1 MASMQYRNSG
11 AYGYDGAE
19 PSAPQPVVA
28 PASRL
33 VQYTGAATSIALIL
47 GVVVWGYKLAV
58 RDVTGV
64 PVIRALEGPAR
75 IAPEDPGGDLAR
87 HVGLSVNAVA
97 GTGVAAP
104 APDQVMLAP
113 EPADLT
119 DADQP
124 MTKLAPLP
132 NPRRPAP
139 EAVPM
144 PAAAPALPVADLPA
158 GATAL
163 ALQPEALPDTEAAQ
177 AEVEGAAV
185 LPNETTAPDPA
196 AEATVETAAMPQTAD
211 AIPVTVPGVTA
222 SPRPLPRP
230 ALDLVAESAAAE
242 VAAALGGA
250 APEVVDLDPASL
262 PEGTRLVQLG
272 AFDSPEIARKEWDR
286 VATRFE
292 ALMAGKKRVVQ
303 QASSGGRTFY
313 RLRVQGFDNVD
324 EARRFCAA
332 LVAEQTNCIPALVR

>member
-1 MASMQYRNSG
+1 MQSRNSG
-11 AYGYDGAE
+11 TYGYDGAE
-19 PSAPQPVVA
+19 PSAPQPFAA

-33 VQYTGAATSIALIL
+33 VQYAGAATSIALIL
-47 GVVVWGYKLAV
+47 GVVVWGYRLAV

-97 GTGVAAP
+97 GTGLAAP
-104 APDQVMLAP
+104 APEQVLLAP
-113 EPADLT
+113 EPTGLT

-132 NPRRPAP
+132 NPRRTIAAP
-139 EAVPM
+139 VV
-144 PAAAPALPVADLPA
+144 AAAPALPVADVPA
-158 GATAL
+158 GAKAL
-163 ALQPEALPDTEAAQ
+163 ALQPEALPDTDAALAEADGTVVMPPDAVVEDAAAAAQ
-177 AEVEGAAV
+177 
-185 LPNETTAPDPA
+185 PA
-196 AEATVETAAMPQTAD
+196 GV
-211 AIPVTVPGVTA
+211 IPATVPGVTR

-250 APEVVDLDPASL
+250 APETIDLDPASL

-272 AFDSPEIARKEWDR
+272 AFDSPEIAQKEWDR

-292 ALMAGKKRVVQ
+292 ALMVGKKRVVQ
-303 QASSGGRTFY
+303 AAASGGRTFY
-313 RLRVQGFDNVD
+313 RLRVQGFENVD